1 MYVIHP
7 WWIIMQVDL
16 FSHES
21 KAGQL
26 INNGYFNFK
35 KLYLQNTDIDKQCN
49 LQLDTLDG
57 CFSL

>member
-1 MYVIHP
+1 
-7 WWIIMQVDL
+7 MQVDL